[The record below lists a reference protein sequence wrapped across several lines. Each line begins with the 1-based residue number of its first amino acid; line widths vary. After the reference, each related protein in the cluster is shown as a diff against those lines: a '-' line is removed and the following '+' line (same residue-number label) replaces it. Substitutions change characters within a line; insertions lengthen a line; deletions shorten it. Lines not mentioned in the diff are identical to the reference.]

1 MQMLNGA
8 GQNGV
13 SGARRPGEFFRHLPP
28 NALKS
33 FEMLEHP
40 SVYPANAVLFMEND
54 TPRGVYVLCEGRIKL
69 SISSSDGKK
78 LILRVAEAGELLD
91 MTAAVSGAPYEM
103 TAETLHNCKIAFIR
117 RDDFLR
123 FLMEH
128 PEAYQSLARELS
140 VNYQRACE
148 KLRSVVLTTSVPER
162 LAKLLLE
169 WSNSGQETDYG
180 IRIKVSMTHEEI
192 GEFIGTSRESVTRT
206 LSDFKHR
213 KLVVFQG
220 STLMISNPTGLATF
234 ARIKLSPLLKS
245 SRQDN
250 RFQVQVRPRVAACTV
265 NGEMI

>member
-1 MQMLNGA
+1 M
-8 GQNGV
+8 
-13 SGARRPGEFFRHLPP
+13 GEFFRHLSP

-69 SISSSDGKK
+69 SISSSDGNK
-78 LILRVAEAGELLD
+78 LILRVAEAGDLLD
-91 MTAAVSGAPYEM
+91 MTAAVSGSPYEM
-103 TAETLHNCKIAFIR
+103 TAETLHSCKIAFIR

-123 FLMEH
+123 FLLEH

-148 KLRSVVLTTSVPER
+148 KLRAVVLTSSVPER

-169 WSNSGQETDYG
+169 WSDSGQETDYG

-220 STLMISNPTGLATF
+220 STLMISNPTALASF
-234 ARIKLSPLLKS
+234 ARIQLSHVHKS
-245 SRQDN
+245 SRYYD
-250 RFQVQVRPRVAACTV
+250 RFHLQGKPRVTACSTV
-265 NGEMI
+265 SECA